1 MIVPNESLTLT
12 TDFLI
17 ERGLITLLVLLI
29 SVVVYWKKR
38 TVPNASVRSLES
50 SSLKSFKQSL
60 SFSELSTR

>member
-12 TDFLI
+12 ADFLI
-17 ERGLITLLVLLI
+17 ERGLIKLLVLLI